1 MTKQGVLRS
10 CALPLLCLA
19 AAAALPAFAPV
30 YYVQFAS
37 KALLMGLLAMALNL
51 VVGHGGLV
59 SLCHAAFFGLAG
71 YVLALAAP
79 RYEAVSLWWTLPL
92 AVAASAALALVIGAL
107 ALRTRG
113 VAFIMVTLAFGEM
126 LFFLFHDGAFA
137 GGSDGAFIDARPSVR
152 LGDFV
157 LLDLDNATTFYL
169 VVLAVVAAAL
179 SFLAML
185 LRAPFG
191 RALMAARDNERRAR
205 ALGFAVFR
213 LRLIAF
219 TISGALA
226 GVAGYFAAAQF
237 GFVAPQMLGWHLS
250 ATVLVMVL
258 IGGTGSVAGPLVG
271 ALALL
276 GLEEVLKGAL
286 ESWKLV
292 EGIIVIALVLLL
304 PGGVR
309 QLWPMLIAARENDGG
324 SAASPSVIARSEAT
338 KQPPPPN
345 PPPLT
350 GEGKGGGS
358 GLLRGA
364 CHRAALCADP
374 LARNDGRMSAPRN
387 DDGMS
392 GAAPRPGHA
401 GDVVLRAE
409 NLHRRFGGLAA
420 VSDVTLALRA
430 GEIHALIGPNGA
442 GKSTLVNLLSG
453 ELAPDAGRIGL
464 GDADVTQL
472 PPARRALL
480 GLGRAYQTT
489 TIFPRFTARE
499 NVRLAAQ
506 AHAASPLRMA
516 GGAEADAAVM
526 RATEEA
532 LRRVG
537 LLDRADEVAMA
548 LSHGAQRQLE
558 IAMVLAGRPRV
569 LLLDEPLAGMGTAEA
584 QAMVALIAALK
595 ADCAVLVIEHDMAA
609 VFALADRLTVM
620 AGGRVIA
627 SGAPSEVRADPA
639 VQRAYLGDDAED
651 ASYPAISS
659 PGAA

>member
-1 MTKQGVLRS
+1 MTKKQINTLWPWI
-10 CALPLLCLA
+10 LPLLCLA
-19 AAAALPAFAPV
+19 AAALPALAPV

-37 KALLMGLLAMALNL
+37 KALLMGLAAIALNL

-79 RYEAVSLWWTLPL
+79 RYEAAALWWTLPL
-92 AVAASAALALVIGAL
+92 AVAAAASLALVIGAL

-126 LFFLFHDGAFA
+126 LFYLVHDGEFA
-137 GGSDGAFIDARPSVR
+137 GGSDGAFIDAKPSVK
-152 LGDFV
+152 LGDLV
-157 LLDLDNATTFYL
+157 LLDLENATTFYG
-169 VVLAVVAAAL
+169 VALAAVAAAL
-179 SFLAML
+179 AFLAML
-185 LRAPFG
+185 VRAPFG

-213 LRLIAF
+213 LRLTAF
-219 TISGALA
+219 VISAALA

-292 EGIIVIALVLLL
+292 EGVIVIALVLLL

-309 QLWPMLIAARENDGG
+309 QLWPMLVAVRENDGEP
-324 SAASPSVIARSEAT
+324 AAPPSVIARSEAT
-338 KQPPPPN
+338 KQSRSDARQ
-345 PPPLT
+345 T
-350 GEGKGGGS
+350 RT
-358 GLLRGA
+358 GLLRS
-364 CHRAALCADP
+364 
-374 LARNDGRMSAPRN
+374 ARNDDEISGAPRN
-387 DDGMS
+387 KDGMS
-392 GAAPRPGHA
+392 GPAPRPGHA
-401 GDVVLRAE
+401 GDVMLRAE
-409 NLHRRFGGLAA
+409 NLHRRFGGVAA
-420 VSDVTLALRA
+420 VSDVALDLRA
-430 GEIHALIGPNGA
+430 GEIHAVIGPNGA

-453 ELAPDAGRIGL
+453 ELALDAGRIRL
-464 GDADVTQL
+464 GGADATSL
-472 PPARRALL
+472 PPERRARL
-480 GLGRAYQTT
+480 GLGRSYQKT

-506 AHAASPLRMA
+506 AHAASPLRMV
-516 GGAEADAAVM
+516 GRADADGAVM
-526 RATEEA
+526 RAAEDA

-537 LLDRADEVAMA
+537 LLDRADEVATA
-548 LSHGAQRQLE
+548 LSHGEQRQLE
-558 IAMVLAGRPRV
+558 IAMVLATRPRV
-569 LLLDEPLAGMGTAEA
+569 ILLDEPLAGMGTVEA
-584 QAMVALIAALK
+584 RRMVALIATLK
-595 ADCAVLVIEHDMAA
+595 AGCAVLVIEHDMDA

-627 SGAPSEVRADPA
+627 SGAPEAVRADPV
-639 VQRAYLGDDAED
+639 VQRAYLGA
-651 ASYPAISS
+651 
-659 PGAA
+659 

>member
-1 MTKQGVLRS
+1 MTKKQIN
-10 CALPLLCLA
+10 ALWPWTLLLGLVA
-19 AAAALPAFAPV
+19 AGALPAFAPV
-30 YYVQFAS
+30 YYVQFAG

-59 SLCHAAFFGLAG
+59 SLCHAAFFGIAG

-79 RYEAVSLWWTLPL
+79 RYEAASLWWTLPL
-92 AVAASAALALVIGAL
+92 AVAASAVLAFVIGAL

-126 LFFLFHDGAFA
+126 LFYLVHDGEFA
-137 GGSDGAFIDARPSVR
+137 GGSDGAFIDARPSAK
-152 LGDFV
+152 LGDLV
-157 LLDLDNATTFYL
+157 LLDLENATTFYL
-169 VVLAVVAAAL
+169 VVLAAVAAAL
-179 SFLAML
+179 SFLVVL

-191 RALMAARDNERRAR
+191 RALVAARDNERRAR

-213 LRLIAF
+213 VRLTAF

-226 GVAGYFAAAQF
+226 GLAGYFAAAQF

-271 ALALL
+271 ALVLL
-276 GLEEVLKGAL
+276 GLEEALKGAL

-292 EGIIVIALVLLL
+292 EGALVIALVLLL

-309 QLWPMLIAARENDGG
+309 QLWPMLFPARESNGEL
-324 SAASPSVIARSEAT
+324 AASPSVIARSEAT
-338 KQPPPPN
+338 KQSRSDVRQ
-345 PPPLT
+345 T
-350 GEGKGGGS
+350 KT

-374 LARNDGRMSAPRN
+374 LARNDAETF
-387 DDGMS
+387 
-392 GAAPRPGHA
+392 A
-401 GDVVLRAE
+401 LRAD
-409 NLHRRFGGLAA
+409 NLHRRFGGVAA
-420 VSDVTLALRA
+420 VADVGLALRT

-442 GKSTLVNLLSG
+442 GKSTLVGLLSG
-453 ELAPDAGRIGL
+453 ELAPDAGRVTL
-464 GDADVTQL
+464 GGIDVTKFA
-472 PPARRALL
+472 PERRARH
-480 GLGRAYQTT
+480 GLGRSYQKT

-506 AHAASPLRMA
+506 ARAASPLRVI
-516 GGAEADAAVM
+516 GRADADGAAL
-526 RATEEA
+526 RAADEA
-532 LRRVG
+532 LRRAG
-537 LLDRADEVAMA
+537 LLDRAGVTAAE

-558 IAMVLAGRPRV
+558 IAMVLATRPRV
-569 LLLDEPLAGMGTAEA
+569 ILLDEPLAGMGAAEA
-584 QAMVALIAALK
+584 QAMVALIAALRPG
-595 ADCAVLVIEHDMAA
+595 CAVLMVEHDMAA

-627 SGAPSEVRADPA
+627 SGAPDEVRADPA
-639 VQRAYLGDDAED
+639 VRRAYLGDDEAD
-651 ASYPAISS
+651 AFYPAISS